1 MERECDI
8 CKNIYTAKTADIN
21 RGWGLTCSKSC
32 AAKKRE
38 KNRENYDVLKV
49 KTNNM
54 KRELW
59 HNKYRNIE
67 LKLRKKHKNWSD
79 FEIWAEMY
87 RITNDNIFLSK
98 EARDIFIF

>member
-1 MERECDI
+1 
-8 CKNIYTAKTADIN
+8 
-21 RGWGLTCSKSC
+21 
-32 AAKKRE
+32 
-38 KNRENYDVLKV
+38 
-49 KTNNM
+49 M

-59 HNKYRNIE
+59 NNKYRNIE